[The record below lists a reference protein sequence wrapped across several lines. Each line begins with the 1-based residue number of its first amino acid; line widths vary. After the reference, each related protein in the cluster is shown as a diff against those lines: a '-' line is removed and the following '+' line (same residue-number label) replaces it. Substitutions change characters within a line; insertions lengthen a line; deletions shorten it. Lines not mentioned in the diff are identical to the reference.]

1 MKLLLLAG
9 TAEARALAGRL
20 AEDARF
26 EVVASLAGAT
36 RQAKTLPV
44 LTRIGGFG
52 GALGQEEYIK
62 ANHFDA
68 VIDATHPFAA
78 QISDRSLK
86 ICAALDLPYLQLLRP
101 GWQPGEGD
109 DWRFVPGSEEVADL
123 LPQGTRLFLA
133 TGRKSLLDYQNISN
147 HTIYCR
153 VVDPP
158 ETSFPYPNG
167 GYITGR
173 PPFSVE
179 SETELFRDLGI
190 THLVVKDAGGVADA
204 KFAAARALGIK
215 VIVIE
220 RPPQPPGEKA
230 ATVEEALA
238 WLEARL

>member
-20 AEDARF
+20 VEDSRF

-36 RQAKTLPV
+36 QQAKPLPV
-44 LTRIGGFG
+44 PTRIGGFG
-52 GALGQEEYIK
+52 GAPEQEEYIK
-62 ANHFDA
+62 DNHFD
-68 VIDATHPFAA
+68 VVVDATHPFAT
-78 QISDRSLK
+78 QISDRSQK

-109 DWRFVPGSEEVADL
+109 DWRFISGSEEVADL
-123 LPQGTRLFLA
+123 LPQGARVFLA
-133 TGRKSLLDYQNISN
+133 TGRKTLEDYKNISD
-147 HTIYCR
+147 HTLYCR

-158 ETSFPYPNG
+158 ETPFPYPDG

-230 ATVEEALA
+230 STVEEALV